1 MRAGMFAFYVI
12 LFWVMTESIGL
23 NIFFM
28 LKFLFVLLLRHTELA
43 LHCFLILGF
52 MKLPEKTEECV
63 EKVRGREDCR
73 EEYES
78 LKTDL

>member
-1 MRAGMFAFYVI
+1 MFAFHVI
-12 LFWVMTESIGL
+12 FFRVMTEFIGL

-28 LKFLFVLLLRHTELA
+28 LKFLFVLLLRQTELA
-43 LHCFLILGF
+43 LHYLLILGF

-63 EKVRGREDCR
+63 KKVRDREDSR